1 MTLRTA
7 VNSVEVRILLP
18 NGFLSKEMGL
28 SVIAM
33 TVQVSQMSQAKLGP
47 LGIEGLVW
55 IHHLLE
61 EGRER

>member
-1 MTLRTA
+1 MS
-7 VNSVEVRILLP
+7 SVEALIQLP
-18 NGFLSKEMGL
+18 NGYLSKLMVL
-28 SVIAM
+28 SVTAM
-33 TVQVSQMSQAKLGP
+33 TVQVNHQNQVKLGP

>member
-1 MTLRTA
+1 MS
-7 VNSVEVRILLP
+7 SVEALIQLP
-18 NGFLSKEMGL
+18 NGYLSKLMVL
-28 SVIAM
+28 NVTAM
-33 TVQVSQMSQAKLGP
+33 TVQVNHQNQVKLGP